1 MNALPNVPPEG
12 RPRITGRRAMP
23 RVRLYIPAKVLL
35 IHGLENCL
43 LDDLSQGG
51 ASVTLAGH
59 LPRPGAAV
67 VLTARDLDAF
77 GAVVWSLGA
86 RFGLAFEEPLPLH
99 AVVNL
104 RHAADSWTGSEAA
117 RQRRL
122 ERGRGPLRPFS

>member
-1 MNALPNVPPEG
+1 MNAPPDIPPQ
-12 RPRITGRRAMP
+12 RCLRITGRRAIP
-23 RVRLYIPAKVLL
+23 RVRLYIPAKVLM

-43 LDDLSQGG
+43 LDDLSQAG

-59 LPRPGAAV
+59 LPRPGASV

-77 GAVVWSLGA
+77 GAVVWSQGA
-86 RFGLAFEEPLPLH
+86 RFGLVFEEHLPLQ

-104 RHAADSWTGSEAA
+104 RHFADSWTGNEAA

-122 ERGRGPLRPFS
+122 ERGRGPLRPFG